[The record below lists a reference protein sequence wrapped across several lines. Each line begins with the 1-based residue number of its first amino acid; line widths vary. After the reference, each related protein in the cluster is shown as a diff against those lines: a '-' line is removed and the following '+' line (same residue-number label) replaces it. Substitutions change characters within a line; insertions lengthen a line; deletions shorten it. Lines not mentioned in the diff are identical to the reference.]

1 MRHNRYIIAQGLI
14 GNDSVDQT
22 GLDYTA
28 RSKSPT
34 IIRWMYARFGPDSDG
49 SSAVPADALRR
60 YRKDFT
66 KLDAEWF
73 MPFLERMAQGEEVPI
88 EEINSRHMELFGKE
102 LQTVPSPYPPQYDD
116 EGRLKR

>member
-1 MRHNRYIIAQGLI
+1 
-14 GNDSVDQT
+14 
-22 GLDYTA
+22 
-28 RSKSPT
+28 
-34 IIRWMYARFGPDSDG
+34 
-49 SSAVPADALRR
+49 
-60 YRKDFT
+60 
-66 KLDAEWF
+66 